1 MVQSKLII
9 WIGCLSLIM
18 AALLYTSHIVTLN
31 PKHKYA
37 LSKIHPVAQYPRIF
51 INNTQRG
58 ETCLLPAGAV
68 VITTKTTPPFQLAVY
83 SRDDIVSNRIRSD
96 GVWEAAVLTEIRANL
111 MQLKKQTLNP
121 KPRVFVDI
129 GANIGFFTI
138 YAAILGA
145 HVIAFEPLKQNI
157 ELVKV
162 SACLNGLDKQ
172 IELYGI
178 GLKTQRGRC
187 ITVAGGANQGDA
199 HLECTD
205 ELPSQSASDSVDVDR
220 LDNYIRDRHVDLLK
234 IDIEG
239 FEQEAI
245 ESGLGVWRDPAT
257 GAPSKIVFECNR
269 NLALERG
276 LDTLFWIDFA
286 REFSCSFNHY
296 MEIGIPSWI
305 SVLPWVSSTMLT
317 RCGGS
322 NHGLSCPR
330 TGTDLLLPILMY
342 TLISLL
348 TVICFGWLTH
358 SIYASKTV
366 RVHVA

>member
-1 MVQSKLII
+1 MVRSKLII
-9 WIGCLSLIM
+9 WIYCLSLII
-18 AALLYTSHIVTLN
+18 AAFLYTSHIVTT
-31 PKHKYA
+31 PRSPKYA
-37 LSKIHPVAQYPRIF
+37 PSTIYPVAQYPRIF

-58 ETCLLPAGAV
+58 EICLLPAGAV
-68 VITTKTTPPFQLAVY
+68 VITTKTTPSFQLAVY
-83 SRDDIVSNRIRSD
+83 SRDDIVSDRIRLD
-96 GVWEAAVLTEIRANL
+96 GVWDVAVLTEVRTNL
-111 MQLKKQTLNP
+111 MQRGESS

-145 HVIAFEPLKQNI
+145 HVIAFEPLKQNV

-187 ITVAGGANQGDA
+187 VTVAGSTNQGDA

-205 ELPSQSASDSVDVDR
+205 EQPSQSASDSVDVDR
-220 LDNYIRDRHVDLLK
+220 LDKYIRGRHVDLLK

-245 ESGLGVWRDPAT
+245 ESGLGAWRDPAT

-317 RCGGS
+317 QCGGS

-330 TGTDLLLPILMY
+330 TGTDLLLSILMY
-342 TLISLL
+342 TLMSLL
-348 TVICFGWLTH
+348 IVICLGWLTQ
-358 SIYASKTV
+358 SIYAYQRV

>member
-1 MVQSKLII
+1 
-9 WIGCLSLIM
+9 M
-18 AALLYTSHIVTLN
+18 AALLYTSHMVTT
-31 PKHKYA
+31 PRSPKYA
-37 LSKIHPVAQYPRIF
+37 LSAIHPVAQYPRIF
-51 INNTQRG
+51 INNTQKG
-58 ETCLLPAGAV
+58 GTCLLPAGAV

-96 GVWEAAVLTEIRANL
+96 GVWEAAVSTEVRASL
-111 MQLKKQTLNP
+111 MQPGGLP

-129 GANIGFFTI
+129 GANVGFFTI
-138 YAAILGA
+138 YAASLGA
-145 HVIAFEPLKQNI
+145 HVIAFEPLKQNV
-157 ELVKV
+157 ELVKA
-162 SACLNGLDKQ
+162 SACLNGLDEQ

-187 ITVAGGANQGDA
+187 VTVAGGANQGDA

-205 ELPSQSASDSVDVDR
+205 EQPSQGASDSVDVDR
-220 LDNYIRDRHVDLLK
+220 LDNYIRGRHVDLLK

-245 ESGLGVWRDPAT
+245 ESGLGAWRDAAT

-317 RCGGS
+317 QCGGS

-330 TGTDLLLPILMY
+330 TGTDLLLSILMY

-348 TVICFGWLTH
+348 TVICIGCLTH
-358 SIYASKTV
+358 SIYASQTV

>member
-9 WIGCLSLIM
+9 WICCLSLIM
-18 AALLYTSHIVTLN
+18 AALLYTSHIVTT
-31 PKHKYA
+31 PRSPKYA
-37 LSKIHPVAQYPRIF
+37 LSTIHPVAHYPRIF
-51 INNTQRG
+51 INSTQRR

-83 SRDDIVSNRIRSD
+83 SRDDIVSNKIRSD
-96 GVWEAAVLTEIRANL
+96 GVWEAAVLKEVRTNL
-111 MQLKKQTLNP
+111 MQRGELS

-129 GANIGFFTI
+129 GANVGFFTI

-145 HVIAFEPLKQNI
+145 HVIAFEPLKQNVD
-157 ELVKV
+157 LVKA
-162 SACLNGLDKQ
+162 SACLNGLDEQ

-187 ITVAGGANQGDA
+187 VTVAGGANQGDA

-205 ELPSQSASDSVDVDR
+205 EQSSQNASDSVDVDR
-220 LDNYIRDRHVDLLK
+220 LDNYIRGRHIDLLK

-245 ESGLGVWRDPAT
+245 QSGLGAWRDAAT

-276 LDTLFWIDFA
+276 LDTLFWLDFA

-296 MEIGIPSWI
+296 MEIGIPSWV
-305 SVLPWVSSTMLT
+305 SVLPLVSRTMLT
-317 RCGGS
+317 QCGGS

-330 TGTDLLLPILMY
+330 TRNNSLLSILMC

-348 TVICFGWLTH
+348 IVLCFGCLAH
-358 SIYASKTV
+358 SIYASQTA